1 MIDVINFTPYS
12 SLIGGLII
20 GVAVVLFFITTGR
33 LAGISGIV
41 SSTLEKNEN
50 KFSNLLFIIGLVLG
64 PLVFIFFSQND
75 VVFKMTSSIPLII
88 VGGLLV
94 GLGTKIGRGCTSGH
108 GICGISRF
116 SMRSIL
122 ATIIFMIFAMF
133 TVFFLQ
139 LLEIY
144 KMYKNIFSL
153 ISGLVFGIGLTIGGM
168 TNPSKVIAFLNITN
182 NWDPSLI
189 FVMGGAIA
197 FVLPSFYL
205 LKNKEKPIFA
215 SSFQIPS
222 SKNINQKLILGS
234 SMFGIGW
241 GMIGLCPGPAIS
253 SIAFLQ
259 PLSIL
264 FIISMMSG
272 FYLTKF
278 IKI

>member
-94 GLGTKIGRGCTSGH
+94 GAGTKIGRGCTSGH

-116 SMRSIL
+116 STRSIL
-122 ATIIFMIFAMF
+122 ATIIFMIFAMI

-139 LLEIY
+139 LLEI
-144 KMYKNIFSL
+144 S
-153 ISGLVFGIGLTIGGM
+153 
-168 TNPSKVIAFLNITN
+168 
-182 NWDPSLI
+182 
-189 FVMGGAIA
+189 
-197 FVLPSFYL
+197 
-205 LKNKEKPIFA
+205 
-215 SSFQIPS
+215 
-222 SKNINQKLILGS
+222 
-234 SMFGIGW
+234 
-241 GMIGLCPGPAIS
+241 
-253 SIAFLQ
+253 
-259 PLSIL
+259 
-264 FIISMMSG
+264 
-272 FYLTKF
+272 
-278 IKI
+278 

>member
-1 MIDVINFTPYS
+1 MIDLINFTPYS

-94 GLGTKIGRGCTSGH
+94 GAGTKIGRGCTSGH

-122 ATIIFMIFAMF
+122 ATIIFMILAMI

-139 LLEIY
+139 LLEI
-144 KMYKNIFSL
+144 
-153 ISGLVFGIGLTIGGM
+153 
-168 TNPSKVIAFLNITN
+168 
-182 NWDPSLI
+182 
-189 FVMGGAIA
+189 
-197 FVLPSFYL
+197 
-205 LKNKEKPIFA
+205 
-215 SSFQIPS
+215 
-222 SKNINQKLILGS
+222 
-234 SMFGIGW
+234 
-241 GMIGLCPGPAIS
+241 
-253 SIAFLQ
+253 
-259 PLSIL
+259 
-264 FIISMMSG
+264 
-272 FYLTKF
+272 
-278 IKI
+278 

>member
-64 PLVFIFFSQND
+64 PLVFIFFSKND

-122 ATIIFMIFAMF
+122 ATIIFMILAMI

-139 LLEIY
+139 LLEI
-144 KMYKNIFSL
+144 S
-153 ISGLVFGIGLTIGGM
+153 
-168 TNPSKVIAFLNITN
+168 
-182 NWDPSLI
+182 
-189 FVMGGAIA
+189 
-197 FVLPSFYL
+197 
-205 LKNKEKPIFA
+205 
-215 SSFQIPS
+215 
-222 SKNINQKLILGS
+222 
-234 SMFGIGW
+234 
-241 GMIGLCPGPAIS
+241 
-253 SIAFLQ
+253 
-259 PLSIL
+259 
-264 FIISMMSG
+264 
-272 FYLTKF
+272 
-278 IKI
+278 

>member
-88 VGGLLV
+88 IGGLLV
-94 GLGTKIGRGCTSGH
+94 GAGTKIGRGCTSGH

-122 ATIIFMIFAMF
+122 ATIIFMILAMI

-139 LLEIY
+139 LLEI
-144 KMYKNIFSL
+144 S
-153 ISGLVFGIGLTIGGM
+153 
-168 TNPSKVIAFLNITN
+168 
-182 NWDPSLI
+182 
-189 FVMGGAIA
+189 
-197 FVLPSFYL
+197 
-205 LKNKEKPIFA
+205 
-215 SSFQIPS
+215 
-222 SKNINQKLILGS
+222 
-234 SMFGIGW
+234 
-241 GMIGLCPGPAIS
+241 
-253 SIAFLQ
+253 
-259 PLSIL
+259 
-264 FIISMMSG
+264 
-272 FYLTKF
+272 
-278 IKI
+278 

>member
-64 PLVFIFFSQND
+64 PLVFIFFSKND

-122 ATIIFMIFAMF
+122 ATIIFMIFAMI
-133 TVFFLQ
+133 TVYFLQ
-139 LLEIY
+139 LLEI
-144 KMYKNIFSL
+144 S
-153 ISGLVFGIGLTIGGM
+153 
-168 TNPSKVIAFLNITN
+168 
-182 NWDPSLI
+182 
-189 FVMGGAIA
+189 
-197 FVLPSFYL
+197 
-205 LKNKEKPIFA
+205 
-215 SSFQIPS
+215 
-222 SKNINQKLILGS
+222 
-234 SMFGIGW
+234 
-241 GMIGLCPGPAIS
+241 
-253 SIAFLQ
+253 
-259 PLSIL
+259 
-264 FIISMMSG
+264 
-272 FYLTKF
+272 
-278 IKI
+278 

>member
-94 GLGTKIGRGCTSGH
+94 GVGTKIGRGCTSGH

-122 ATIIFMIFAMF
+122 ATIIFMILAMI

-139 LLEIY
+139 LLEI
-144 KMYKNIFSL
+144 S
-153 ISGLVFGIGLTIGGM
+153 
-168 TNPSKVIAFLNITN
+168 
-182 NWDPSLI
+182 
-189 FVMGGAIA
+189 
-197 FVLPSFYL
+197 
-205 LKNKEKPIFA
+205 
-215 SSFQIPS
+215 
-222 SKNINQKLILGS
+222 
-234 SMFGIGW
+234 
-241 GMIGLCPGPAIS
+241 
-253 SIAFLQ
+253 
-259 PLSIL
+259 
-264 FIISMMSG
+264 
-272 FYLTKF
+272 
-278 IKI
+278 

>member
-1 MIDVINFTPYS
+1 MIDLINFTPYL

-20 GVAVVLFFITTGR
+20 GFAVVLFFITTGR

-64 PLVFIFFSQND
+64 PLVYIFFSKND

-122 ATIIFMIFAMF
+122 ATIIFMIFAMI

-139 LLEIY
+139 LLEI
-144 KMYKNIFSL
+144 S
-153 ISGLVFGIGLTIGGM
+153 
-168 TNPSKVIAFLNITN
+168 
-182 NWDPSLI
+182 
-189 FVMGGAIA
+189 
-197 FVLPSFYL
+197 
-205 LKNKEKPIFA
+205 
-215 SSFQIPS
+215 
-222 SKNINQKLILGS
+222 
-234 SMFGIGW
+234 
-241 GMIGLCPGPAIS
+241 
-253 SIAFLQ
+253 
-259 PLSIL
+259 
-264 FIISMMSG
+264 
-272 FYLTKF
+272 
-278 IKI
+278 

>member
-75 VVFKMTSSIPLII
+75 IVFKMTSSIPHII

-122 ATIIFMIFAMF
+122 ATIIFMIFAMI

-139 LLEIY
+139 LLEI
-144 KMYKNIFSL
+144 S
-153 ISGLVFGIGLTIGGM
+153 
-168 TNPSKVIAFLNITN
+168 
-182 NWDPSLI
+182 
-189 FVMGGAIA
+189 
-197 FVLPSFYL
+197 
-205 LKNKEKPIFA
+205 
-215 SSFQIPS
+215 
-222 SKNINQKLILGS
+222 
-234 SMFGIGW
+234 
-241 GMIGLCPGPAIS
+241 
-253 SIAFLQ
+253 
-259 PLSIL
+259 
-264 FIISMMSG
+264 
-272 FYLTKF
+272 
-278 IKI
+278 

>member
-94 GLGTKIGRGCTSGH
+94 GVGTKIGRGCTSGH

-122 ATIIFMIFAMF
+122 ATIIFMIFAMI
-133 TVFFLQ
+133 TVYFLQ
-139 LLEIY
+139 LLEI
-144 KMYKNIFSL
+144 S
-153 ISGLVFGIGLTIGGM
+153 
-168 TNPSKVIAFLNITN
+168 
-182 NWDPSLI
+182 
-189 FVMGGAIA
+189 
-197 FVLPSFYL
+197 
-205 LKNKEKPIFA
+205 
-215 SSFQIPS
+215 
-222 SKNINQKLILGS
+222 
-234 SMFGIGW
+234 
-241 GMIGLCPGPAIS
+241 
-253 SIAFLQ
+253 
-259 PLSIL
+259 
-264 FIISMMSG
+264 
-272 FYLTKF
+272 
-278 IKI
+278 

>member
-94 GLGTKIGRGCTSGH
+94 GAGTKIGRGCTSGH

-122 ATIIFMIFAMF
+122 ATIIFMIFAMI
-133 TVFFLQ
+133 TVYFLQ
-139 LLEIY
+139 LLEI
-144 KMYKNIFSL
+144 S
-153 ISGLVFGIGLTIGGM
+153 
-168 TNPSKVIAFLNITN
+168 
-182 NWDPSLI
+182 
-189 FVMGGAIA
+189 
-197 FVLPSFYL
+197 
-205 LKNKEKPIFA
+205 
-215 SSFQIPS
+215 
-222 SKNINQKLILGS
+222 
-234 SMFGIGW
+234 
-241 GMIGLCPGPAIS
+241 
-253 SIAFLQ
+253 
-259 PLSIL
+259 
-264 FIISMMSG
+264 
-272 FYLTKF
+272 
-278 IKI
+278 

>member
-64 PLVFIFFSQND
+64 PLVFIFFSKND
-75 VVFKMTSSIPLII
+75 VVFKMTSSIPIII

-94 GLGTKIGRGCTSGH
+94 GAGTKIGRGCTSGH

-122 ATIIFMIFAMF
+122 ATIIFMIFAMI

-139 LLEIY
+139 LLEI
-144 KMYKNIFSL
+144 S
-153 ISGLVFGIGLTIGGM
+153 
-168 TNPSKVIAFLNITN
+168 
-182 NWDPSLI
+182 
-189 FVMGGAIA
+189 
-197 FVLPSFYL
+197 
-205 LKNKEKPIFA
+205 
-215 SSFQIPS
+215 
-222 SKNINQKLILGS
+222 
-234 SMFGIGW
+234 
-241 GMIGLCPGPAIS
+241 
-253 SIAFLQ
+253 
-259 PLSIL
+259 
-264 FIISMMSG
+264 
-272 FYLTKF
+272 
-278 IKI
+278 

>member
-1 MIDVINFTPYS
+1 MIDLINFTPYS

-64 PLVFIFFSQND
+64 PLVFIFFSKND

-94 GLGTKIGRGCTSGH
+94 GVGTKIGRGCTSGH

-139 LLEIY
+139 LLEI
-144 KMYKNIFSL
+144 S
-153 ISGLVFGIGLTIGGM
+153 
-168 TNPSKVIAFLNITN
+168 
-182 NWDPSLI
+182 
-189 FVMGGAIA
+189 
-197 FVLPSFYL
+197 
-205 LKNKEKPIFA
+205 
-215 SSFQIPS
+215 
-222 SKNINQKLILGS
+222 
-234 SMFGIGW
+234 
-241 GMIGLCPGPAIS
+241 
-253 SIAFLQ
+253 
-259 PLSIL
+259 
-264 FIISMMSG
+264 
-272 FYLTKF
+272 
-278 IKI
+278 

>member
-94 GLGTKIGRGCTSGH
+94 GLGTKIARGCTSGH

-122 ATIIFMIFAMF
+122 ATIIFMILAMI

-139 LLEIY
+139 LLEI
-144 KMYKNIFSL
+144 S
-153 ISGLVFGIGLTIGGM
+153 
-168 TNPSKVIAFLNITN
+168 
-182 NWDPSLI
+182 
-189 FVMGGAIA
+189 
-197 FVLPSFYL
+197 
-205 LKNKEKPIFA
+205 
-215 SSFQIPS
+215 
-222 SKNINQKLILGS
+222 
-234 SMFGIGW
+234 
-241 GMIGLCPGPAIS
+241 
-253 SIAFLQ
+253 
-259 PLSIL
+259 
-264 FIISMMSG
+264 
-272 FYLTKF
+272 
-278 IKI
+278 

>member
-122 ATIIFMIFAMF
+122 ATIIFMILAMI

-139 LLEIY
+139 LLEI
-144 KMYKNIFSL
+144 L
-153 ISGLVFGIGLTIGGM
+153 
-168 TNPSKVIAFLNITN
+168 
-182 NWDPSLI
+182 
-189 FVMGGAIA
+189 
-197 FVLPSFYL
+197 
-205 LKNKEKPIFA
+205 
-215 SSFQIPS
+215 
-222 SKNINQKLILGS
+222 
-234 SMFGIGW
+234 
-241 GMIGLCPGPAIS
+241 
-253 SIAFLQ
+253 
-259 PLSIL
+259 
-264 FIISMMSG
+264 
-272 FYLTKF
+272 
-278 IKI
+278 

>member
-64 PLVFIFFSQND
+64 PLVYIFFSKND

-116 SMRSIL
+116 STRSIL
-122 ATIIFMIFAMF
+122 ATIIFMIFAMI

-139 LLEIY
+139 LLEI
-144 KMYKNIFSL
+144 S
-153 ISGLVFGIGLTIGGM
+153 
-168 TNPSKVIAFLNITN
+168 
-182 NWDPSLI
+182 
-189 FVMGGAIA
+189 
-197 FVLPSFYL
+197 
-205 LKNKEKPIFA
+205 
-215 SSFQIPS
+215 
-222 SKNINQKLILGS
+222 
-234 SMFGIGW
+234 
-241 GMIGLCPGPAIS
+241 
-253 SIAFLQ
+253 
-259 PLSIL
+259 
-264 FIISMMSG
+264 
-272 FYLTKF
+272 
-278 IKI
+278 

>member
-94 GLGTKIGRGCTSGH
+94 GVGTKIGRGCTSGH

-139 LLEIY
+139 LL
-144 KMYKNIFSL
+144 
-153 ISGLVFGIGLTIGGM
+153 
-168 TNPSKVIAFLNITN
+168 
-182 NWDPSLI
+182 D
-189 FVMGGAIA
+189 
-197 FVLPSFYL
+197 
-205 LKNKEKPIFA
+205 
-215 SSFQIPS
+215 
-222 SKNINQKLILGS
+222 IL
-234 SMFGIGW
+234 
-241 GMIGLCPGPAIS
+241 
-253 SIAFLQ
+253 
-259 PLSIL
+259 
-264 FIISMMSG
+264 
-272 FYLTKF
+272 
-278 IKI
+278 

>member
-94 GLGTKIGRGCTSGH
+94 GAGTKIGRGCTSGH

-122 ATIIFMIFAMF
+122 ATIIFMIFAMI

-139 LLEIY
+139 LLEI
-144 KMYKNIFSL
+144 S
-153 ISGLVFGIGLTIGGM
+153 
-168 TNPSKVIAFLNITN
+168 
-182 NWDPSLI
+182 
-189 FVMGGAIA
+189 
-197 FVLPSFYL
+197 
-205 LKNKEKPIFA
+205 
-215 SSFQIPS
+215 
-222 SKNINQKLILGS
+222 
-234 SMFGIGW
+234 
-241 GMIGLCPGPAIS
+241 
-253 SIAFLQ
+253 
-259 PLSIL
+259 
-264 FIISMMSG
+264 
-272 FYLTKF
+272 
-278 IKI
+278 